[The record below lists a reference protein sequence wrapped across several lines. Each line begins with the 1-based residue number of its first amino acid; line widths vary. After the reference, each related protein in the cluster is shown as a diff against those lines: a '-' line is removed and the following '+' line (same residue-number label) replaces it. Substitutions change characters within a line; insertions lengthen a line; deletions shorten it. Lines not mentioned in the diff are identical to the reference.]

1 MYQRKKTADDGASH
15 ELRSVLDDASALET
29 LRDLA
34 EEFSQF
40 RLRYKFG
47 LAEVET
53 KVKILAEELVHKGRD
68 NPIEYVSPRLKTLAS
83 ISAKAERIGCAMTVG
98 EVGANIYDIA
108 GIRIV
113 CGFVSDVYT
122 VADMLTRQ
130 SDVRLLRTKDYIAV
144 PKPNGYRS
152 LHLIVEI
159 PVFLSDRVVEIPVEV
174 QLRTVAMDFWAS
186 LEHKIYYKYDPD
198 IPTALRDEL
207 VAAADDAARLDERME
222 HLHREIHGQH

>member
-1 MYQRKKTADDGASH
+1 MYQRKKTADDGTSH
-15 ELRSVLDDASALET
+15 ELGSVLDDAFALET

-83 ISAKAERIGCAMTVG
+83 ISAKAARIGCAMTVG

-113 CGFVSDVYT
+113 CSFVSDVYT
-122 VADMLTRQ
+122 VADMLTGQ

-159 PVFLSDRVVEIPVEV
+159 PVFLSDRVVAIPVEV

-198 IPTALRDEL
+198 IPAALRDEL

-222 HLHREIHGQH
+222 RLHRQIHGPH